1 MKKNKIIFGALIMAL
16 LLAFSCSVGVK
27 KDLLS
32 GLSIKYNGFTVAESY
47 LVKNDKRTTDVKIKG
62 GEKMSLVFTGVS
74 GFKAVEGMAYPG
86 ASILVVDNKGKT
98 VLDIA
103 DLFSSYDSTGVE
115 TKLVE
120 EALSIEFTAPTEGS
134 EKGDKYT
141 WKSRV
146 WDKKGTSEITC
157 ELQLEVD

>member
-1 MKKNKIIFGALIMAL
+1 MKKTKTKLSLLVIAL
-16 LLAFSCSVGVK
+16 LMAFSCSVGVK

-32 GLSIKYNGFTVAESY
+32 GLSIKYNGFTVADSY
-47 LVKNDKRTTDVKIKG
+47 LVKGDKRTTDVKIKP
-62 GEKMSLVFTGVS
+62 GEKLSLVFTGVS

-98 VLDIA
+98 VLDIP

-115 TKLVE
+115 TKLAE

-134 EKGDKYT
+134 VKGDKYT